1 MAEGVDTGAPATL
14 PDPLMSSHPGR
25 AAQAV
30 AATITALILMLAV
43 YLLNGA
49 PLFYHDT
56 GGYLEQGHDILQA
69 LGISPSETMPSRS
82 PGDAAPAIAPA
93 ADKTVQASRS
103 AIYGLALAAI
113 DVVGPLDLAVLANVA
128 LIWAA
133 TFLVA
138 RRFAGPAPYS
148 ASFLTA
154 AALSVAS
161 LSALPFYVAFLMPD
175 ILAPVLL
182 LMLAL
187 LGAFWGEMRGWERA
201 AAAGLA
207 VAAILCHPSHL
218 LTAAAFLPFGLIAS
232 PLLTRRRLVVLGAV
246 AAALVGIGVVERV
259 AFVAG
264 VERLGGRQVQ
274 MLPFLT
280 ARLIEDGPGLDFLEA
295 HCPDRD
301 LATCALLGALSQSD
315 DPARLLSHNIL
326 FARDP
331 AIGSLRRLDSG
342 AQAAISA
349 EQLDFSVRVIAE
361 HPVGVTGALGS
372 NTLTQLGYVR
382 VDMTLPRPGLLE
394 SVQVSYGKVVGDL
407 RGGRLIDADR
417 AWLEP
422 LASLH
427 RAVYL
432 ISIASLLFLLV
443 RPGGLPAGSR
453 SLIVLVFIGLVVHAA
468 VCGGISVPAH
478 RYGARVA
485 IVLPIL
491 ATILS
496 ASAFWNA
503 RGPVG
508 SGRAG
513 GPMRPGLLQR

>member
-1 MAEGVDTGAPATL
+1 ML
-14 PDPLMSSHPGR
+14 PDPLMSAQWSR
-25 AAQAV
+25 AART
-30 AATITALILMLAV
+30 AAASIMALTLMLAV

-56 GGYLEQGHDILQA
+56 GGYLEQGHDILEALAVSPPQA
-69 LGISPSETMPSRS
+69 IPSRP
-82 PGDAAPAIAPA
+82 PGDAAPAIAAA
-93 ADKTVQASRS
+93 ADKTIQASRS
-103 AIYGLALAAI
+103 AIYGLALATI
-113 DVVGPLDLAVLANVA
+113 DVVGPLDLAVLANVI

-138 RRFAGPAPYS
+138 RRFADPAPCS
-148 ASFLTA
+148 AGLLTA

-187 LGAFWGEMRGWERA
+187 LCAFWGEMGRWERA
-201 AAAGLA
+201 SAAGLA

-232 PLLTRRRLVVLGAV
+232 PLLTRRRLIVLGAV
-246 AAALVGIGVVERV
+246 AVALVGIGVLERV

-264 VERLGGRQVQ
+264 VERLGGRHAE
-274 MLPFLT
+274 MMPFLT
-280 ARLIEDGPGLDFLEA
+280 ARLIEDGPGLDYLEA
-295 HCPDRD
+295 HCPEPG
-301 LATCALLGALSQSD
+301 LATCALLGPLSESD

-331 AIGSLRRLDSG
+331 AIGSLRNLDRG
-342 AQAAISA
+342 VQTAISA
-349 EQLDFSVRVIAE
+349 EQLDFSGRVIAE
-361 HPVGVTGALGS
+361 NPVGVTGALGS

-394 SVQVSYGKVVGDL
+394 SVQGNYGKVVSGL

-432 ISIASLLFLLV
+432 ISIASLLYLLV

-453 SLIVLVFIGLVVHAA
+453 SLIGLVFIGLVVHAA
-468 VCGGISVPAH
+468 VCGGLSVPAH

-485 IVLPIL
+485 IVLPVL
-491 ATILS
+491 ATIMTA
-496 ASAFWNA
+496 ASFCIA
-503 RGPVG
+503 RGPAV
-508 SGRAG
+508 SGRDAG
-513 GPMRPGLLQR
+513 PSAPAGIRSGRSCRTD